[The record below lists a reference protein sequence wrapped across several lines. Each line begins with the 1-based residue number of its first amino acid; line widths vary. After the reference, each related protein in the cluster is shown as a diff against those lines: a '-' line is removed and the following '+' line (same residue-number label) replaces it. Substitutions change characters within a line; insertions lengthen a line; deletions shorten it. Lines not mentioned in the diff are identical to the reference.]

1 MVSNGQQTQCYQQL
15 LGDDATNSQKKALSI
30 EQWVTKDTPPM
41 FIVHAKDDPIASVDD
56 SIALDEQLKKQGVKQ
71 SLTLFNEG
79 GHGWGMG
86 KTGTAI

>member
-15 LGDDATNSQKKALSI
+15 LGDNATNSQKKALSI

-56 SIALDEQLKKQGVKQ
+56 SIALDNNLKSRV
-71 SLTLFNEG
+71 LNNY
-79 GHGWGMG
+79 
-86 KTGTAI
+86 